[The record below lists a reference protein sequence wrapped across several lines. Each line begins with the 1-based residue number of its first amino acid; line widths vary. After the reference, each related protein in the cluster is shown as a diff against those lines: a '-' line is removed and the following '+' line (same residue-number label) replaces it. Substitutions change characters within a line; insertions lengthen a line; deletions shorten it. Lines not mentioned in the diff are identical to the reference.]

1 MFIYYSHI
9 PSRPIIFIFLARGA
23 DRDLDAVHDPD
34 RNIKVVVDGT
44 IHRTIRELGGE
55 EKQMQAETAN
65 GKGQNCFMGSLLH
78 PLIRVDLVSK
88 QLEGSG
94 GLSLLWD
101 CFNLRAVETDGL

>member
-34 RNIKVVVDGT
+34 RNITVVVDGT

-55 EKQMQAETAN
+55 
-65 GKGQNCFMGSLLH
+65 GK
-78 PLIRVDLVSK
+78 
-88 QLEGSG
+88 
-94 GLSLLWD
+94 
-101 CFNLRAVETDGL
+101 